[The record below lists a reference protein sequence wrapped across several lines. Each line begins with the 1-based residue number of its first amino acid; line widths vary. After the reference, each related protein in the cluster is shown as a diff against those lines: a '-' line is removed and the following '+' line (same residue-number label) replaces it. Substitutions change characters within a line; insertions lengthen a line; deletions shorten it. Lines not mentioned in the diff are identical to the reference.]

1 MSRPKL
7 YRLMTLAAALFAA
20 PAYAHQLWLEQ
31 DGDKAVLYFGE
42 FHENLREASP
52 GLLDRIEPKAQ
63 VVSAK
68 GERAIDTAKG
78 PGAFALA
85 TGAAAGESLLVE
97 DTHFAILER
106 KTGDKITRTA
116 RTMGARHALDFEARE
131 PKLALDIVPAGKPG
145 AFKVFFKGKPLAKA
159 KVEVIAASG
168 WAREG
173 RTDAQ
178 GAIEVT
184 LPWQGRYV
192 VEVEHTDPTAGERA
206 GAPYDVASYVSTL
219 SFVTKDGA
227 ASPPPPPAA
236 TPHK

>member
-1 MSRPKL
+1 MSRLAP
-7 YRLMTLAAALFAA
+7 YRLMALAATLLAV
-20 PAYAHQLWLEQ
+20 PAYAHQIWLEQ

-42 FHENLREASP
+42 FNENLREASP
-52 GLLDRIEPKAQ
+52 GMLDRIVPKARA
-63 VVSAK
+63 VSAT
-68 GERAIDTAKG
+68 GDRAIDTAKG
-78 PGAFALA
+78 ANAFVLA
-85 TGAAAGESLLVE
+85 AGAAAGESLLAE
-97 DTHFAILER
+97 DAHFAVTER
-106 KTGDKITRTA
+106 KTGDKTIRNA
-116 RTMGARHALDFEARE
+116 RTMGARHALDFEVRE

-168 WAREG
+168 WAREV

-184 LPWQGRYV
+184 LPWAGRYV
-192 VEVEHTDPTAGERA
+192 VEVEHTDPTPGERA

-219 SFVTKDGA
+219 SFVTKDGVTP
-227 ASPPPPPAA
+227 PPPPPAA

>member
-1 MSRPKL
+1 MPRLAP
-7 YRLMTLAAALFAA
+7 YRLMALAATLFAV
-20 PAYAHQLWLEQ
+20 PAYAHQIWLEQ

-63 VVSAK
+63 AISAA
-68 GERAIDTAKG
+68 GERAIDATKG
-78 PGAFALA
+78 AGAFALK

-97 DTHFAILER
+97 DAHFAIADR
-106 KTGDKITRTA
+106 KVGDKTIRTA

-131 PKLALDIVPAGKPG
+131 PKLALDIVPTGKPG

-168 WAREG
+168 WAREV

-178 GAIEVT
+178 GALEVS

-192 VEVEHTDPTAGERA
+192 VEVEHTDATPGERA

-219 SFVTKDGA
+219 SFVTKDGM